1 LINTLYIIKRSNAN
15 WSGRIRLRTALLKR
29 YNGRENEEENVSS
42 YWVALRKRD

>member
-1 LINTLYIIKRSNAN
+1 LSKA
-15 WSGRIRLRTALLKR
+15 G